1 MTSEREPPAVTVE
14 GVADDIDYRKISAA
28 IENLS
33 PFGLNPDERKFFDE
47 TMLESFR
54 SKAEAVRKEKGDLDE
69 FSKRYERRRRL
80 CDFADPK
87 PEDENPDALF
97 RNGWLR
103 RGGGAFFVSTSGAGK
118 SVAQTQ
124 FCYCWALG
132 RPWFE
137 IAPVRPLSISVYQAE
152 DDADEVGDFR
162 NNIRRGLTSRED
174 WTDED
179 TAKAEERIVYHDV
192 TGLTGE
198 RFTQFVAEAQR
209 RDKSDLLV
217 LNPLQSFAGCDIG
230 KNDLMSEFLRGR
242 IDPILRNPDAP
253 CGVLIIHHTN
263 KVTQNARERAL
274 VKGTDAAAYAGAGA
288 AELVNWAR
296 AVLTLRPHE
305 AHGFFDLIAAKR
317 GDRLG
322 WKDANGKPTIVKT
335 IAHSTPLLFWHEA
348 TAEEIAAA
356 KSGVVTEET
365 LKRKKLVEICR
376 LNGRGFS
383 TKRELIDAAI
393 DAGIG
398 GRNIVL
404 RLMDECIRRGELRKG
419 EPVGRA
425 TPIGT
430 PEQLPTHTPNLPE
443 C

>member
-1 MTSEREPPAVTVE
+1 MASEKAKEPN
-14 GVADDIDYRKISAA
+14 IDYDKISTA
-28 IENLS
+28 IGNRS
-33 PFGLNPDERKFFDE
+33 PFELNPDERKFFDE
-47 TMLESFR
+47 VMLDTFR
-54 SKAEAVRKEKGDLDE
+54 SKADAVRREQGDLDE
-69 FSKRYERRRRL
+69 FRKRYERRRRL
-80 CDFADPK
+80 CDFPDPK

-124 FCYCWALG
+124 NCVCWALG
-132 RPWFE
+132 KPWFG
-137 IAPVRPLSISVYQAE
+137 IAPVRPLSITVYQAE

-162 NNIRRGLTSRED
+162 NNIRRGLTSREG

-179 TAKAEERIVYHDV
+179 TAKAEKQIVYHDV

-198 RFTQFVAEAQR
+198 RFTAFVAEAQR
-209 RDKSDLLV
+209 HDKSDLLV
-217 LNPLQSFAGCDIG
+217 INPLQSFAGCDIG

-253 CGVLIIHHTN
+253 CGVLIVHHTN

-348 TAEEIAAA
+348 TADEIAAA
-356 KSGVVTEET
+356 KSEIATEET
-365 LKRKKLVEICR
+365 QRRKRLVEVCL
-376 LNGRGFS
+376 LNGKAFA
-383 TKRELIDAAI
+383 TKKQLINAAT
-393 DAGIG
+393 DAGLG
-398 GRNIVL
+398 GRNNVL
-404 RLMDECIRRGELRKG
+404 HIIEECIRRGELREG

-425 TPIGT
+425 VPIGT
-430 PEQLPTHTPNLPE
+430 PDQLPTHTPNLPE
-443 C
+443 Y